1 MYRSLWSDHYNKIS
15 SNLRANTNSKKIR
28 RKAKLVYAPIS
39 SEPSAIEVFFFQLP
53 KTHSAT
59 GKSICGNLIDFNGSK
74 ITILA
79 ILHII
84 FKYPPNIYKLLI
96 LVLKNEWMKK
106 RFKNQFLFISA
117 ANWLSC
123 SPVKMGKIEFI
134 TFYQYTFLNSTLPF
148 VYFRCKSFPYYAL
161 CLPYVLKSIFCKSNT
176 PGFSLSCI
184 FLHTSISMFLR
195 VVHKNYYFSFSQ
207 KYLSLVSSI

>member
-1 MYRSLWSDHYNKIS
+1 MLERSSASNLTGQSDELTLLNRNMSMYRSLWSDHYNKIS

-59 GKSICGNLIDFNGSK
+59 GKSICGNLIDFNCSK

-96 LVLKNEWMKK
+96 LVLNSVV
-106 RFKNQFLFISA
+106 I
-117 ANWLSC
+117 
-123 SPVKMGKIEFI
+123 
-134 TFYQYTFLNSTLPF
+134 YTIFAKYSNIL
-148 VYFRCKSFPYYAL
+148 Y
-161 CLPYVLKSIFCKSNT
+161 SIFTYS
-176 PGFSLSCI
+176 I
-184 FLHTSISMFLR
+184 FNIE
-195 VVHKNYYFSFSQ
+195 
-207 KYLSLVSSI
+207 